1 MRDDSF
7 YLGEIKK
14 RLSEKRFHHSLC
26 VAEASKRL
34 AKKYG
39 CDCGKAYT
47 AGLIHDILKDAP
59 KQELR
64 DYIIKNCGSDDSVL
78 LTQPPLWHSV
88 AGALFLKNEL
98 FVDDDDILLAVRY
111 HTSGRA
117 NMSLLE
123 KIVFT
128 ADFISDDRD
137 YPGVDIM
144 REKAEIS
151 LDTAMEEGL
160 NFTITEL
167 CSKKCPIYIDT
178 CNAYNDAVMHRI
190 LNETEE

>member
-1 MRDDSF
+1 MKDNAF
-7 YLGEIKK
+7 YLEEIKK
-14 RLSEKRFHHSLC
+14 RLSEKRFNHSLC
-26 VAEASKRL
+26 VADAARHL

-39 CDCGKAYT
+39 CDENKAYT
-47 AGLIHDILKDAP
+47 AGLIHDILKDTP
-59 KQELR
+59 KQELKA
-64 DYIIKNCGSDDSVL
+64 YIIKYNGSEDSVL
-78 LTQPPLWHSV
+78 LAQPPLWHAA

-98 FVDDDDILLAVRY
+98 FVDDEEIYLAVRY

-123 KIVFT
+123 KVVFT
-128 ADFISDDRD
+128 ADFISADRD